1 MRNLLE
7 GKNIRLTAL
16 KDEDNETLEQWFNNM
31 NFMRNYDILPA
42 FPQSRRGIEEL
53 INYYAN
59 NNERILLGIR
69 LKDNNTL
76 IGVAGF
82 DDILWNNDTAF
93 LFIGVGDMEYRGK
106 GYGKEAINL
115 LVDYGFNE
123 LNFYKLQLNVIQY
136 NRAAINLYEGIGF
149 IKEGTYR
156 QYVLRDGQRFDLY
169 LYGLLKDEWKL

>member
-42 FPQSRRGIEEL
+42 FPQCKRGIEEL